1 MSYLKSRFFKTSNG
15 NEYEVIRTEYGNS
28 KEVLSA
34 VDTIRNSKGI
44 TKKMTRKKTLEFIK
58 S

>member
-1 MSYLKSRFFKTSNG
+1 MSYLKSRFFTTSNG
-15 NEYEVIRTEYGNS
+15 NEYEVIQTEYGNS

-34 VDTIRNSKGI
+34 VNTIRNSKGI
-44 TKKMTRKKTLEFIK
+44 TKKMIRSKTLQFIK